1 VELPG
6 LPIPLGIGLN
16 RPRLLQLC
24 GANEDS
30 EMISKWIKV
39 ESQELQHLQI
49 AADML
54 DFAATM
60 PTGNSPEAVE
70 NRDLFVRRASLDLMA
85 SIDDIAHR
93 TEGSAFERMGGIT
106 VVVLALLYLAVAF
119 AGGFL
124 AFFVYLVTFS

>member
-1 VELPG
+1 
-6 LPIPLGIGLN
+6 
-16 RPRLLQLC
+16 
-24 GANEDS
+24 
-30 EMISKWIKV
+30 MISKWIKV

-106 VVVLALLYLAVAF
+106 VVVGVTPRTVRSCTTLKNELA
-119 AGGFL
+119 
-124 AFFVYLVTFS
+124 TWR